1 VSDLRELS
9 EDPKQAELRKLAD
22 ERRKRMESERDAQM
36 RAEVHVHLGEWGA
49 VLNCV
54 YKTEKLAEKLNKLL
68 NAPVAWT
75 ANDVLA
81 NAPSDDPALSDEME
95 GVMAQ
100 IISHNVKA
108 QDLLS
113 ACCREICV
121 IRAQMGKTVH
131 D

>member
-1 VSDLRELS
+1 
-9 EDPKQAELRKLAD
+9 
-22 ERRKRMESERDAQM
+22 MESERDAQM
-36 RAEVHVHLGEWGA
+36 RAEAHLGGWGA
-49 VLNCV
+49 VLNWV
-54 YKTEKLAEKLNKLL
+54 YKTEELAEKLNKLL

-75 ANDVLA
+75 PTDVLA

-95 GVMAQ
+95 AVMAQ
-100 IISHNVKA
+100 IIFYNVKA

-113 ACCREICV
+113 ACCREICI

>member
-22 ERRKRMESERDAQM
+22 EKRKRMESERDAQM
-36 RAEVHVHLGEWGA
+36 RAEVHLGGWGA
-49 VLNCV
+49 VLNWV
-54 YKTEKLAEKLNKLL
+54 YKTEELAEKLNKLL

-75 ANDVLA
+75 VNDVLA